1 LAFPAGGDYSK
12 WNPHPGAFARREHG
26 TEQADLLEDLVVISS
41 KQNWLRVGLLT
52 SLIALPGLL
61 LAADRSVKNLRK
73 PNPDDRTVEMFDAI
87 EAKEIEVKL
96 IPKDDTEARVLIK
109 NNTKKPLNV
118 KLPDAFAGR
127 PVLAQRQG
135 GGGGSTSGGGG
146 QNQSMGGGM
155 GGGMMGGGGMG
166 GGGGMFSVPPEQV
179 GQFKVATVCLEHGK
193 KEPRPNIPYEIVKI
207 EEVSTDPAVKELLT
221 VFGKNRLSQRATQAA
236 AWHLA
241 NGMSWQELA
250 GKRIVHINGTSESW
264 FNAQEIQAGMEFAT
278 IANSLAA
285 KNAVESPSENQGLS
299 RFQPVSEE

>member
-1 LAFPAGGDYSK
+1 M
-12 WNPHPGAFARREHG
+12 
-26 TEQADLLEDLVVISS
+26 ISS
-41 KQNWLRVGLLT
+41 MQNWLRVGLLT
-52 SLIALPGLL
+52 SLLTLPGLL
-61 LAADRSVKNLRK
+61 LAADRSVKNLRE
-73 PNPDDRTVEMFDAI
+73 PNPDDRTVEMFAAI
-87 EAKEIEVKL
+87 EAKDIEVKL

-127 PVLAQRQG
+127 PVLAQIGRG
-135 GGGGSTSGGGG
+135 GGASGGGSGGG

-155 GGGMMGGGGMG
+155 GGGMMGGGG
-166 GGGGMFSVPPEQV
+166 GGGGMGMFSIPPEQV

-250 GKRIVHINGTSESW
+250 AKRIVHINGTSESW

-278 IANSLAA
+278 VAVTLA
-285 KNAVESPSENQGLS
+285 KENATKGPSENQGLS

>member
-1 LAFPAGGDYSK
+1 
-12 WNPHPGAFARREHG
+12 
-26 TEQADLLEDLVVISS
+26 VISS

-52 SLIALPGLL
+52 SLLALPGLL

-73 PNPDDRTVEMFDAI
+73 PNPNDRTVEMFEAI
-87 EAKEIEVKL
+87 ESKEIEVKL
-96 IPKDDTEARVLIK
+96 IPKDDTESRVLIK

-118 KLPDAFAGR
+118 QLPDAFAGR
-127 PVLAQRQG
+127 PVLAQVGGGLGGGGSSGGGANQSVGGGIGGGIG
-135 GGGGSTSGGGG
+135 GGGG
-146 QNQSMGGGM
+146 M
-155 GGGMMGGGGMG
+155 

-207 EEVSTDPAVKELLT
+207 EEVTTDPAVKELLT

-250 GKRIVHINGTSESW
+250 AKRIVHINGTSESW

-278 IANSLAA
+278 IANTLAA
-285 KNAVESPSENQGLS
+285 KNATKGPSENQGLS